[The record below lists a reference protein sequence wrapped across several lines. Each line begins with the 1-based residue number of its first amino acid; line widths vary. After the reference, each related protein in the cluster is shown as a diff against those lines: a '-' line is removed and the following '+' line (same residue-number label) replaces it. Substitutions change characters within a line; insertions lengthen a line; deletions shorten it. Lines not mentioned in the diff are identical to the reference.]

1 MKCLVTGATGF
12 VGMCTCLNLL
22 NKKIKVIGVDNLNIY
37 YDKNLKLDRVKNLKK
52 KNFYI
57 YKK

>member
-12 VGMCTCLNLL
+12 VGMCACLNLL